1 MRDAGVIMNKAVM
14 TEEKLTESV
23 QGEGVVQAPAQKE
36 EKTKIVYEGG
46 GSLDARPGQ
55 DGEGVLIDDGRIE
68 AMKEYLSPEELYQ
81 DLIARV
87 RRYHPSDDITM
98 IEKAYQVA
106 AKAHEGQVRKSG
118 EPYIIHPLC
127 VAIIL
132 ADLELDKET
141 IEAGLLHDV
150 VEDTI
155 MTVEEITKEFGPD
168 VALLV
173 DGVTKLQH
181 INFRSD
187 KENGESRTP
196 DQQEVQAE
204 NLRKMFLAMAKDIR
218 VIIIKLA
225 DRLHNMRTLEFMT
238 PAKQQE
244 KARETMDIYAP
255 IAQRLGISKIKT
267 ELDDLSLKY
276 WKPDVYYQLVKDLNE
291 RKTEREEFVQQI
303 VAEVS
308 KHMKN
313 ARIKAKVYG
322 RVKHFFSIYK
332 KMVNQNKTLDQ
343 VYDLFAVRI
352 IVDSVKDCYA
362 ALGVIHE
369 MYTPIPGRFKDYI
382 AMPKPNMYQS
392 LHTTLMGPS
401 GQPFEIQI
409 RTEEMHKTAEYG
421 IAAHWKYKEG
431 ADAAKSMASQEA
443 KLNWLRQILEWQRDM
458 SDNRE
463 FLSLLKGDLDLFAED
478 VYCFTPNGDVK
489 NLPNGSTP
497 VDFAYAIHSA
507 VGNKMVGARVNG
519 KLVNIDYKIQNG
531 DRIEILTS
539 QNSKGPSRDWLNI
552 VKSTQAKNKI
562 NQWFKKQF
570 KEDNIIRGKE
580 LIVSY
585 CRSKSIDLLNIL
597 KPKYQ
602 QIVQKKYGFR
612 DWDAVL
618 AAIGHGGLKEGQVVN
633 RLQEEYEKEHKK
645 EITDETILEKI
656 SEANRQ
662 KVHIARSKS
671 GIVVKGINDMAVRF
685 SKCCNPVP
693 GDEIVGFV
701 TRGRGM
707 SIHRTDCVNMLHL
720 SAAERER
727 LIDAE
732 WEDTSETEGG
742 GQYLAELKMYA
753 DDRQGLLMDVT
764 KVFTEEK
771 IDVKSV
777 NIRTSKKG
785 TATLDMGFIVQGRE
799 QLDVVIKK
807 LRQIESVIDIE
818 RTTG

>member
-1 MRDAGVIMNKAVM
+1 VKGEVDMAG
-14 TEEKLTESV
+14 TL
-23 QGEGVVQAPAQKE
+23 
-36 EKTKIVYEGG
+36 
-46 GSLDARPGQ
+46 
-55 DGEGVLIDDGRIE
+55 
-68 AMKEYLSPEELYQ
+68 EYEELNKNLEMVDGHAVKAPEDYQ
-81 DLIARV
+81 DPEQLYQALIARV
-87 RRYHPSDDITM
+87 RKYHPSADITM
-98 IEKAYQVA
+98 IEKAYRIG
-106 AKAHEGQVRKSG
+106 KEAHKDQVRKSG
-118 EPYIIHPLC
+118 EPYIIHPLW
-127 VAIIL
+127 VGIIL
-132 ADLELDKET
+132 AELEMDKET
-141 IEAGLLHDV
+141 IVAGMLHDV
-150 VEDTI
+150 VEDTE
-155 MTVEEITKEFGPD
+155 MTLDDITREFGEE

-173 DGVTKLQH
+173 DGVTKLGQL
-181 INFRSD
+181 SYSQD
-187 KENGESRTP
+187 KL
-196 DQQEVQAE
+196 EVQAE

-238 PAKQQE
+238 EAKQKE

-276 WKPDVYYQLVKDLNE
+276 YQPEVYYQLVKDLNA

-313 ARIKAKVYG
+313 ASIKAKVYG

-382 AMPKPNMYQS
+382 AMPKANMYQS
-392 LHTTLMGPS
+392 LHTTLMGPA

-421 IAAHWKYKEG
+421 IAAHWKYKETG
-431 ADAAKSMASQEA
+431 GSNAKGLNSQEE

-463 FLSLLKGDLDLFAED
+463 FLSLLKGDLDLFQED

-507 VGNKMVGARVNG
+507 VGNKMIGARVNG
-519 KLVNIDYKIQNG
+519 RLVNIDYKIQNG

-562 NQWFKKQF
+562 NQWFKREF

-580 LIVSY
+580 LIGNY
-585 CRSKSIDLLNIL
+585 CRSKSIDLVNIL
-597 KPKYQ
+597 KPKYE
-602 QIVQKKYGFR
+602 QIVQRKYGFR

-633 RLQEEYEKEHKK
+633 RLLEEYEKDHKK
-645 EITDETILEKI
+645 EITDENILEKI
-656 SEANRQ
+656 SEANKQ

-707 SIHRTDCVNMLHL
+707 SIHRTDCVNVINL
-720 SAAERER
+720 SAAERSR
-727 LIDAE
+727 LITAE
-732 WEDTSETEGG
+732 WEDPGDTEEG
-742 GQYLAELKMYA
+742 GQYLAELKLYA
-753 DDRQGLLMDVT
+753 DDRRGLLLDIT

-771 IDVKSV
+771 IDVKSM
-777 NIRTSKKG
+777 NTRTSKKG
-785 TATLDMGFIVQGRE
+785 TATMDMGFIVHGRE
-799 QLDVVIKK
+799 ELNRVIKK
-807 LRQIESVIDIE
+807 LRQIENVIDIE

>member
-1 MRDAGVIMNKAVM
+1 MKGEDDMAGTREYEDLNKNLEIVDGHAV
-14 TEEKLTESV
+14 K
-23 QGEGVVQAPAQKE
+23 APE
-36 EKTKIVYEGG
+36 DY
-46 GSLDARPGQ
+46 Q
-55 DGEGVLIDDGRIE
+55 D
-68 AMKEYLSPEELYQ
+68 PEELYQ
-81 DLIARV
+81 ALIARV
-87 RRYHPSDDITM
+87 RKYHPSADITM
-98 IEKAYQVA
+98 IEKAYQIG
-106 AKAHEGQVRKSG
+106 KEAHKNQFRKSG
-118 EPYIIHPLC
+118 EPYIIHPLW

-132 ADLELDKET
+132 ADLEMDKET
-141 IEAGLLHDV
+141 IVAGMLHDV
-150 VEDTI
+150 VEDTT
-155 MTVEEITKEFGPD
+155 MTLDEISAEFGEE

-173 DGVTKLQH
+173 DGVTKLGQL
-181 INFRSD
+181 NYSQD
-187 KENGESRTP
+187 KLEA
-196 DQQEVQAE
+196 QAE

-218 VIIIKLA
+218 VIIVKLA
-225 DRLHNMRTLEFMT
+225 DRLHNMRTMEFMT
-238 PAKQQE
+238 PAKQKE
-244 KARETMDIYAP
+244 KSRETMDIYAP

-276 WKPDVYYQLVKDLNE
+276 YQPEVYNQLVHDLNA

-313 ARIKAKVYG
+313 ADIEAKVYG

-382 AMPKPNMYQS
+382 AMPKANMYQS
-392 LHTTLMGPS
+392 LHTTLIGPS

-421 IAAHWKYKEG
+421 IAAHWKYKETG
-431 ADAAKSMASQEA
+431 GSNTKGLNTQEE

-463 FLSLLKGDLDLFAED
+463 FLSLLKGDLDLFQED

-552 VKSTQAKNKI
+552 VKSTQAKSKI
-562 NQWFKKQF
+562 NSWFKKEY
-570 KEDNIIRGKE
+570 KEDNIIRGKD
-580 LIVSY
+580 LISAY
-585 CRSKSIDLLNIL
+585 CKSKGINLPDII

-633 RLQEEYEKEHKK
+633 RLLEE
-645 EITDETILEKI
+645 
-656 SEANRQ
+656 
-662 KVHIARSKS
+662 
-671 GIVVKGINDMAVRF
+671 
-685 SKCCNPVP
+685 
-693 GDEIVGFV
+693 
-701 TRGRGM
+701 
-707 SIHRTDCVNMLHL
+707 
-720 SAAERER
+720 
-727 LIDAE
+727 
-732 WEDTSETEGG
+732 
-742 GQYLAELKMYA
+742 
-753 DDRQGLLMDVT
+753 
-764 KVFTEEK
+764 
-771 IDVKSV
+771 
-777 NIRTSKKG
+777 
-785 TATLDMGFIVQGRE
+785 
-799 QLDVVIKK
+799 
-807 LRQIESVIDIE
+807 
-818 RTTG
+818 

>member
-1 MRDAGVIMNKAVM
+1 MAGTLEYEQLNKNLEIVDGHAV
-14 TEEKLTESV
+14 K
-23 QGEGVVQAPAQKE
+23 APE
-36 EKTKIVYEGG
+36 DY
-46 GSLDARPGQ
+46 Q
-55 DGEGVLIDDGRIE
+55 DPDQ
-68 AMKEYLSPEELYQ
+68 LYQ
-81 DLIARV
+81 ALVARV
-87 RRYHPSDDITM
+87 RKYHPSTDISM
-98 IEKAYQVA
+98 IEKAYRI
-106 AKAHEGQVRKSG
+106 AKDAHKDQVRKSG
-118 EPYIIHPLC
+118 EPYIIHPLW
-127 VAIIL
+127 VGIIL
-132 ADLELDKET
+132 ADLEMDKET
-141 IEAGLLHDV
+141 IVAGMLHDA
-150 VEDTI
+150 VEDTA
-155 MTVEEITKEFGPD
+155 MTLDDITKEFGEE

-173 DGVTKLQH
+173 DGVTKLGQL
-181 INFRSD
+181 SYSQD
-187 KENGESRTP
+187 KL
-196 DQQEVQAE
+196 EVQAE

-313 ARIKAKVYG
+313 AHIKAKVYG

-352 IVDSVKDCYA
+352 IVDSVKDCYG

-431 ADAAKSMASQEA
+431 SDAAKSMASQEA

-562 NQWFKKQF
+562 NQWFKKEF

-580 LIVSY
+580 LISSY

-720 SAAERER
+720 SDAERER

-732 WEDTSETEGG
+732 WEDTSDTEGG

-799 QLDVVIKK
+799 QLEVVIKK

>member
-1 MRDAGVIMNKAVM
+1 MAGTLEYEQLNKNLEVVDGHAV
-14 TEEKLTESV
+14 K
-23 QGEGVVQAPAQKE
+23 APE
-36 EKTKIVYEGG
+36 DY
-46 GSLDARPGQ
+46 Q
-55 DGEGVLIDDGRIE
+55 D
-68 AMKEYLSPEELYQ
+68 PEQLYQ
-81 DLIARV
+81 ALVARV
-87 RRYHPSDDITM
+87 RKYHPSTDISM
-98 IEKAYQVA
+98 IEKAYRI
-106 AKAHEGQVRKSG
+106 AKEAHKDQVRKSG
-118 EPYIIHPLC
+118 EPYIIHPLW
-127 VAIIL
+127 VGIIL
-132 ADLELDKET
+132 ADLEMDKET
-141 IEAGLLHDV
+141 IVAGMLHDA
-150 VEDTI
+150 VEDTA
-155 MTVEEITKEFGPD
+155 MTLDDITKEFGEE

-173 DGVTKLQH
+173 DGVTKLGQL
-181 INFRSD
+181 SYSQD
-187 KENGESRTP
+187 KL
-196 DQQEVQAE
+196 EVQAE

-313 ARIKAKVYG
+313 AHIRAKVYG

-431 ADAAKSMASQEA
+431 SDAAKSMASQEA

-562 NQWFKKQF
+562 NQWFKKEF

-580 LIVSY
+580 LISSY

-720 SAAERER
+720 SDAERER

-732 WEDTSETEGG
+732 WEDTSDTEGG

-785 TATLDMGFIVQGRE
+785 SATLDMGFIVQGRE
-799 QLDVVIKK
+799 QLEVVIKK

>member
-1 MRDAGVIMNKAVM
+1 MAGTREYEDLNKNLEIVDGHAV
-14 TEEKLTESV
+14 K
-23 QGEGVVQAPAQKE
+23 APE
-36 EKTKIVYEGG
+36 DY
-46 GSLDARPGQ
+46 Q
-55 DGEGVLIDDGRIE
+55 D
-68 AMKEYLSPEELYQ
+68 PEELYQ
-81 DLIARV
+81 ALIARV
-87 RRYHPSDDITM
+87 RKYHPSADITM
-98 IEKAYQVA
+98 IEKAYQIG
-106 AKAHEGQVRKSG
+106 KEAHKNQFRKSG
-118 EPYIIHPLC
+118 EPYIIHPLW

-132 ADLELDKET
+132 ADLEMDKET
-141 IEAGLLHDV
+141 IVAGMLHDV
-150 VEDTI
+150 VEDTT
-155 MTVEEITKEFGPD
+155 MTLDEISAEFGEE

-173 DGVTKLQH
+173 DGVTKLGQL
-181 INFRSD
+181 NYSKD
-187 KENGESRTP
+187 KLEA
-196 DQQEVQAE
+196 QAE

-218 VIIIKLA
+218 VIIVKLA
-225 DRLHNMRTLEFMT
+225 DRLHNMRTMEFMT
-238 PAKQQE
+238 PAKQKE
-244 KARETMDIYAP
+244 KSRETMDIYAP

-276 WKPDVYYQLVKDLNE
+276 YQPEVYNQLVHDLNA

-313 ARIKAKVYG
+313 ADIEAKVYG

-382 AMPKPNMYQS
+382 AMPKANMYQS
-392 LHTTLMGPS
+392 LHTTLIGPS

-421 IAAHWKYKEG
+421 IAAHWKYKETG
-431 ADAAKSMASQEA
+431 GSNTKGLNTQEE

-463 FLSLLKGDLDLFAED
+463 FLSLLKGDLDLFQED

-552 VKSTQAKNKI
+552 VKSTQAKSKI
-562 NQWFKKQF
+562 NSWFKKEY
-570 KEDNIIRGKE
+570 KEDNIIRGKD
-580 LIVSY
+580 LISAY
-585 CRSKSIDLLNIL
+585 CKSKGINLPDII

-633 RLQEEYEKEHKK
+633 RLLEEYEKEHKK
-645 EITDETILEKI
+645 EITDENILEKI
-656 SEANRQ
+656 SESNKQR
-662 KVHIARSKS
+662 VHIAKSKS

-707 SIHRTDCVNMLHL
+707 SIHRTDCINIINL
-720 SAAERER
+720 SDVERSR
-727 LIDAE
+727 LITAE
-732 WEDTSETEGG
+732 WEDNDLEEG
-742 GQYLAELKMYA
+742 GQYLAELKIFA
-753 DDRQGLLMDVT
+753 DDRRGLLLDVS

-771 IDVKSV
+771 IDVKSM
-777 NIRTSKKG
+777 NTRTSKKG
-785 TATLDMGFIVQGRE
+785 TATMEMGFVVHGRE
-799 QLDVVIKK
+799 ELNRVIGK
-807 LRQIESVIDIE
+807 LRQIENVIDIE